1 MVHIKFMPCVV
12 LMQRGLRLNPGQA
25 PLWHEYFRLEQVYI
39 EKIKARRKIL
49 GIDQKS
55 QALREL
61 ESTEDSENSEE
72 MIKLP
77 TITAGEAED
86 MDEDGEEAKAV
97 KQMEESVAEKMREG
111 INPILNGLLSTIV
124 YDNAIKGIYCIIN
137 FYASKIRNWLVL
149 R

>member
-1 MVHIKFMPCVV
+1 
-12 LMQRGLRLNPGQA
+12 MQRGLRLNPSQA
-25 PLWHEYFRLEQVYI
+25 QLWHEYFRLEQVYI

-61 ESTEDSENSEE
+61 ESTEDSENGEE

-77 TITAGEAED
+77 TITAGEAEE
-86 MDEDGEEAKAV
+86 MDVDGEEAKAV
-97 KQMEESVAEKMREG
+97 RQMEEDVAEKMREG

-124 YDNAIKGIYCIIN
+124 YDNAIKGMYFDNTTRISWIG
-137 FYASKIRNWLVL
+137 
-149 R
+149 

>member
-1 MVHIKFMPCVV
+1 
-12 LMQRGLRLNPGQA
+12 MQRGLRLNPGQA

-124 YDNAIKGIYCIIN
+124 YDNAIKGMCYIIY
-137 FYASKIRNWLVL
+137 FYANKIRYWLVL